1 MSIVAYIIE
10 QFAILCMSWWCKSSA
25 VTLIRQFST
34 SLQVQ
39 GVLPKWC
46 SLSVLPPVSSVECT
60 MSSAKILWKEFREL
74 THPKTGLKQVHVD
87 VEENDVFLW
96 KVSLMV
102 VDPESIYN
110 GACLQGQMRFP
121 SNYPYSPPSFRF
133 TPAIFHPNVYPD
145 GRLCISILHSAG
157 QQEASDEPLNITWS
171 PAQKVESVLLSIL
184 SLLEDP
190 NVASPA
196 NVEAGIAYRKQRDLY
211 NDKVKAD
218 VLKSI
223 EAMPSDIVWPTLQD
237 VTRKQSESVDEPME
251 YWEDDFYDD
260 EYGEEEDDEDDDN
273 SGDDDGGD
281 S

>member
-1 MSIVAYIIE
+1 
-10 QFAILCMSWWCKSSA
+10 
-25 VTLIRQFST
+25 
-34 SLQVQ
+34 
-39 GVLPKWC
+39 
-46 SLSVLPPVSSVECT
+46 

-171 PAQKVESVLLSIL
+171 QLKKLRVSCSVSSPCWRIPMWPVLQMSRPVLHIESSVISIMT
-184 SLLEDP
+184 
-190 NVASPA
+190 
-196 NVEAGIAYRKQRDLY
+196 
-211 NDKVKAD
+211 
-218 VLKSI
+218 KSRQ
-223 EAMPSDIVWPTLQD
+223 MC
-237 VTRKQSESVDEPME
+237 
-251 YWEDDFYDD
+251 
-260 EYGEEEDDEDDDN
+260 
-273 SGDDDGGD
+273 
-281 S
+281 